1 MLSGVPLR
9 VGLGRRAY
17 PCRFPPPD
25 SGVTTS
31 DLRPQSLR
39 AALTLTPFDGRAAQG
54 PLEPLFRGVPPAAVR
69 TDRPRDGAA
78 LLYAFAGD
86 GDLYFPLTLR
96 RDHLAEHRGQVALP
110 GGRPEPGESLWDAA
124 LREAREEVGLEVAH
138 LERLGVLA
146 PVYIP
151 VTHTNLHVHVAL
163 GPPPGPLT
171 PQPEEV
177 AQLVLASL
185 TDLLR
190 PERRRVFARTI
201 RGAVL
206 EVPGLLLGGL
216 EVWGATAMAL
226 SELAER
232 LRRVMRAPA

>member
-1 MLSGVPLR
+1 M
-9 VGLGRRAY
+9 
-17 PCRFPPPD
+17 
-25 SGVTTS
+25 TTS
-31 DLRPQSLR
+31 DLRPDYLR
-39 AALTLTPFDGRAAQG
+39 AALALAPFDGRAAQG

-69 TDRPRDGAA
+69 TGRPRDGAA
-78 LLYAFAGD
+78 LLYAFASD

-110 GGRPEPGESLWDAA
+110 GGRPERGESLWDAA
-124 LREAREEVGLEVAH
+124 LREAREEIGLDVANFERF
-138 LERLGVLA
+138 ERLGVLA

-151 VTHTNLHVHVAL
+151 VTHTRLHVHVAL

-171 PQPEEV
+171 PQPAEV
-177 AQLVLASL
+177 ARLVLASVA
-185 TDLLR
+185 DLLR
-190 PERRRVFARTI
+190 PERRAVFPRTI

-206 EVPGLLLGGL
+206 EVPGLHLGGL

-232 LRRVMRAPA
+232 LRRVMRGPA